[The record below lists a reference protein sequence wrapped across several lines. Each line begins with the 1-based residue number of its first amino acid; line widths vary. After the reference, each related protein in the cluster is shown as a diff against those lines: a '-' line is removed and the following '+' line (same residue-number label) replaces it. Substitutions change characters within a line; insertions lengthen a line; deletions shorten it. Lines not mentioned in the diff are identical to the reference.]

1 MIPQYFE
8 RDLLHGRPSPVAL
21 YADASYFLI
30 YQRVAG
36 AVAAVAHTVGAEIET
51 ARLIA
56 IGVDP
61 AIAVVAPDPMPLTA
75 VPVFNPEGGYAT
87 YVLPAAFVLILQ
99 QMLLMGVGLL
109 GTLPG
114 ADSAGGDTHRRR
126 LRPVTILA
134 GKLLAYLAL
143 EAVILPIYLIVLPYL
158 YGLPR
163 LGGIVPILIFAVP
176 FVLSVAGLGFV
187 VAGILRKPIRVA
199 LILAALGLPL
209 FMVAGF
215 SWPSEAI
222 PPFIR
227 LISFLVPSTSGIDG
241 FVKLSQLGA
250 PLAAAKPELFTLCAL
265 AIFYNLIALARE
277 AHHEILVLTDGDVRV
292 GPNYLREVIAP
303 FADAG
308 RCRKLGREIDHQR
321 HAGRQF
327 VDESR
332 RILAEHRNIG
342 DLLDRLD
349 GRSRIHCETMWVRE
363 RSFGSEDVDHWHWTL
378 REVDAPVV
386 CGAVGVA
393 TKLVELVALALF
405 TLSGRQSFVV
415 RSMKKVATS

>member
-1 MIPQYFE
+1 MSEVLAIFRAEFHRIFTVKPAFSVLILGAAFYALFYPQPYLNEALRNVPIAVVDRDGTQSSRDFTRLVDATPDVAVTELFPDIASAEREVYARRVDGILVIPQYFE

-30 YQRVAG
+30 YQRVSG
-36 AVAAVAHTVGAEIET
+36 AVAAVARTLGAEIET

-61 AIAVVAPDPMPLTA
+61 AIAAAAPDPMPLTA
-75 VPVFNPEGGYAT
+75 VPIFNPEAGYAT

-114 ADSAGGDTHRRR
+114 ADPADGGTRG
-126 LRPVTILA
+126 LTPAPIIA

-163 LGGIVPILIFAVP
+163 LGETLPILIFAVP
-176 FVLSVAGLGFV
+176 FVLAVAGLGFV
-187 VAGILRKPIRVA
+187 VAGIFRRPIRVA

-222 PPFIR
+222 PPAIR
-227 LISFLVPSTSGIDG
+227 MVSYLVPSTSAITG

-250 PLAAAKPELFTLCAL
+250 PLAAANSELLTLCAL
-265 AIFYNLIALARE
+265 AVFYNLIAVLLMARKTR
-277 AHHEILVLTDGDVRV
+277 A
-292 GPNYLREVIAP
+292 
-303 FADAG
+303 
-308 RCRKLGREIDHQR
+308 IDPT
-321 HAGRQF
+321 
-327 VDESR
+327 VSESAL
-332 RILAEHRNIG
+332 I
-342 DLLDRLD
+342 
-349 GRSRIHCETMWVRE
+349 ETGH
-363 RSFGSEDVDHWHWTL
+363 ST
-378 REVDAPVV
+378 
-386 CGAVGVA
+386 
-393 TKLVELVALALF
+393 
-405 TLSGRQSFVV
+405 Q
-415 RSMKKVATS
+415 

>member
-1 MIPQYFE
+1 LFYPQPYLNEALRNVPIAVVDRDGTQSSRDFARLVDATPDVAVAEVLPDFASAEREIYARRVDGILVIPQYFE

-36 AVAAVAHTVGAEIET
+36 AVAAVARTIGAEIET

-61 AIAVVAPDPMPLTA
+61 AIAVAASDPMPLTA
-75 VPVFNPEGGYAT
+75 VPIFNPEAGYAT

-114 ADSAGGDTHRRR
+114 ANPAEGDARRRR
-126 LRPVTILA
+126 LLPVTIVA
-134 GKLLAYLAL
+134 GKLLAYLVL

-163 LGGIVPILIFAVP
+163 LGGVVPILIFAVP

-187 VAGILRKPIRVA
+187 VAGIFRRPVRVA

-222 PPFIR
+222 PPVIR
-227 LISFLVPSTSGIDG
+227 IVSYLVPSTSAIDG

-250 PLAAAKPELFTLCAL
+250 PLAAANSELLTLCAL
-265 AIFYNLIALARE
+265 ALFYNL
-277 AHHEILVLTDGDVRV
+277 
-292 GPNYLREVIAP
+292 
-303 FADAG
+303 
-308 RCRKLGREIDHQR
+308 
-321 HAGRQF
+321 
-327 VDESR
+327 
-332 RILAEHRNIG
+332 
-342 DLLDRLD
+342 
-349 GRSRIHCETMWVRE
+349 
-363 RSFGSEDVDHWHWTL
+363 
-378 REVDAPVV
+378 
-386 CGAVGVA
+386 
-393 TKLVELVALALF
+393 VALL
-405 TLSGRQSFVV
+405 QVV
-415 RSMKKVATS
+415 RGAKPVDPIVPMPAS

>member
-1 MIPQYFE
+1 MSEVLAIFRAEFHRIFTVKPAFSVLILGAAFYALFYPQPYLNEALRNVPIAVVDRDGTQSSRDFTRLVDATPDVAVTELFPDIASAEREVYARRVDGILVIPQYFE

-30 YQRVAG
+30 YQRVSG
-36 AVAAVAHTVGAEIET
+36 AVAAVARTLGAEIET

-61 AIAVVAPDPMPLTA
+61 AIAAAAPDPMPLTA
-75 VPVFNPEGGYAT
+75 VPIFNPEAGYAT

-114 ADSAGGDTHRRR
+114 ADPADGGTRG
-126 LRPVTILA
+126 LTPATIIA

-163 LGGIVPILIFAVP
+163 LGETLPILIFAVP
-176 FVLSVAGLGFV
+176 FVLAVAGLGFV
-187 VAGILRKPIRVA
+187 VAGIFRRPIRVA

-222 PPFIR
+222 PPAIR
-227 LISFLVPSTSGIDG
+227 MVSYLVPSTSAITG

-250 PLAAAKPELFTLCAL
+250 PLAAANSELLTLCAL
-265 AIFYNLIALARE
+265 AVFYNLIALLLMARKTR
-277 AHHEILVLTDGDVRV
+277 A
-292 GPNYLREVIAP
+292 
-303 FADAG
+303 
-308 RCRKLGREIDHQR
+308 IDPT
-321 HAGRQF
+321 
-327 VDESR
+327 VSESAL
-332 RILAEHRNIG
+332 I
-342 DLLDRLD
+342 
-349 GRSRIHCETMWVRE
+349 ETGH
-363 RSFGSEDVDHWHWTL
+363 ST
-378 REVDAPVV
+378 
-386 CGAVGVA
+386 
-393 TKLVELVALALF
+393 
-405 TLSGRQSFVV
+405 Q
-415 RSMKKVATS
+415 